1 MFRFIQYYGRFQ
13 NARGKITN
21 LPAWSKPILFAAAIP
36 GIILILLSILLFVI
50 SILALLL
57 LTVPAYQLVRLLS
70 GQGKIPPPEPA
81 SPIEAPRRHIDVT
94 IVE

>member
-1 MFRFIQYYGRFQ
+1 MLRFIQYYGKFQ
-13 NARGKITN
+13 TAKGNVTS
-21 LPAWSKPILFAAAIP
+21 LPSWSKPLLFVAAIP
-36 GIILILLSILLFVI
+36 GIILVLLSILLFMV

-57 LTVPAYQLVRLLS
+57 LTVPVYQLVRVLS
-70 GQGKIPPPEPA
+70 GMGKTTPAEVA

>member
-1 MFRFIQYYGRFQ
+1 MMRFVQYYGRFQ
-13 NARGKITN
+13 TARGN
-21 LPAWSKPILFAAAIP
+21 FSGLPAWSKPLLFIAAIP
-36 GIILILLSILLFVI
+36 GLILLLLSILLFGI

-57 LTVPAYQLVRLLS
+57 LMAPTYQIVRLLS
-70 GQGKIPPPEPA
+70 GGGKTSPPETV